1 MPRSPMT
8 TDPRPVAGTGAAA
21 SRAARTAP
29 VRPAQPGGHWRASV
43 RTPAFWMLL
52 VLFAVGAWRI
62 VAIMR
67 PAAVEHPIAM
77 VAAVVLFSA
86 YAVPFVLV
94 TNSLDY
100 LEREPP
106 PLLLSAVAWG
116 ALVAVGTAVPANVAV
131 QQLLAKLAS
140 PSLATT
146 WGPAIA
152 GPTVEE
158 PLKMLGVVVIVLV
171 ARQHINSLVDGCVY
185 GAFVGLG
192 FQVVED
198 MMYSANAVDL
208 AGHTDNVAPVV
219 ATFLL
224 RGFLGGLWSHTVFS
238 AVAGAGVAFVVLH
251 HERPLW
257 TSRLVVAGLALLAA
271 WGFHFVWNSPWL
283 ADGFGYGAV
292 GVVLALV
299 IKGAP
304 ALLLCLWLVRNAGRR
319 EAAYYTREISEL
331 HDLRLGTPRELD
343 ALGSARTRAAAR
355 HLAHVQHGRD
365 CARAVRRLQ
374 RTQALLAVELSRGGD
389 GVDRYRADLLLE
401 RDRLVRWGHPEAYA
415 PNTGTP
421 WLVWAGGSLAAGALA
436 ILLAVVIRALGG
448 A

>member
-1 MPRSPMT
+1 MA
-8 TDPRPVAGTGAAA
+8 TDSQPATGPGAAV
-21 SRAARTAP
+21 RAIQSAP
-29 VRPAQPGGHWRASV
+29 VRPAPPGSHWRASV

-52 VLFAVGAWRI
+52 ALFAVGAWRI
-62 VAIMR
+62 ATIMR
-67 PAAVEHPIAM
+67 PAAVAHPIAT
-77 VAAVVLFSA
+77 VTAIVLFSV

-94 TNSLDY
+94 TSSLDY

-106 PLLLSAVAWG
+106 LLLLSAAAWG
-116 ALVAVGTAVPANVAV
+116 GLVAVGTAVPANIAV
-131 QQLLAKLAS
+131 QQLLAKLTS
-140 PSLATT
+140 PNLATT

-171 ARQHINSLVDGCVY
+171 ARQHVNSLVDGCVY

-208 AGHTDNVAPVV
+208 AGHNDGVTPVV

-238 AVAGAGVAFVVLH
+238 AVAGAGIAFAVLH

-257 TSRLVVAGLALLAA
+257 RSRLAMAGLALLAA
-271 WGFHFVWNSPWL
+271 WGLHFLWNTPWL

-292 GVVLALV
+292 GVVLALL

-304 ALLLCLWLVRNAGRR
+304 ALLLFLWLVHNAGRR
-319 EAAYYTREISEL
+319 EAAYYTREIAEL
-331 HDLRLGTPRELD
+331 QDPRLGTRRELD

-355 HLAHVQHGRD
+355 HLAHALHGRD

-374 RTQALLAVELSRGGD
+374 RAQALLAVELSRGGD

-401 RDRLVRWGHPEAYA
+401 RDRLVHWGHPEAYA
-415 PNTGTP
+415 PPNAATP
-421 WLVWAGGSLAAGALA
+421 WLVWAGGSVAAGALA
-436 ILLAVVIRALGG
+436 VVLAVVIRALGG